1 MCTGQCIT
9 HETSRLYRASK
20 SLTYFTTTSLVP
32 LTARPYSCDRSPHL
46 RLMTSS
52 TARIPAASQGQ
63 LWSNALCFHV
73 FFTYPSV
80 TRLSF
85 VIVPPREPLEKLT
98 SWWILLQDSR
108 EFSSRSVFLSTVQ
121 VRSELCCVCV
131 PGTRV
136 HTEWQASRRTKI
148 KMFTRRV
155 LGTGCWGHVCWG
167 QVCWVLV
174 LGGGCWGNVCWELD
188 AGCWVLGAGCWV
200 LGARNIR
207 VRCWVLGT

>member
-1 MCTGQCIT
+1 
-9 HETSRLYRASK
+9 
-20 SLTYFTTTSLVP
+20 
-32 LTARPYSCDRSPHL
+32 
-46 RLMTSS
+46 MTSS

-80 TRLSF
+80 TRRSF

-155 LGTGCWGHVCWG
+155 LGTGCWGHVC
-167 QVCWVLV
+167 CV
-174 LGGGCWGNVCWELD
+174 LGVGCWLLV
-188 AGCWVLGAGCWV
+188 
-200 LGARNIR
+200 ARDMCA
-207 VRCWVLGT
+207 RCWVLGICLVDPGCWGHVCWVLRARCRVMGTCVVSAGC